1 MKRLIYYKRLFAYR
15 RQQSAS
21 ERIVY
26 SFLVY
31 NAICERDDVWDKETG
46 KYNQDV
52 VQSFDDYLQ
61 IPIYF
66 LNERHEVK
74 VNALAKQ
81 LGLGKATISRIIE
94 KFKTNGIILHGR
106 YIRHDGIF
114 KDGYFT
120 LSTNEKL
127 RGELLIFYSWLLDL
141 TKEKETKAIYSSMIR
156 LGELYNGKMEEIRD
170 YLQRLKKLGL
180 VERDEHKRLI
190 LK

>member
-15 RQQSAS
+15 QRQSAS

-52 VQSFDDYLQ
+52 MQSIDDYIQ

-66 LNERHEVK
+66 LNERHDVK

-106 YIRHDGIF
+106 YIRHDGIY

-120 LSTNEKL
+120 LSTNKKL
-127 RGELLIFYSWLLDL
+127 SGELLIFYSWLLDL

-180 VERDEHKRLI
+180 VERDEYKRLI

>member
-15 RQQSAS
+15 QRQSAS

-52 VQSFDDYLQ
+52 MQSIDDYIQ

-66 LNERHEVK
+66 LNERHDVK

-106 YIRHDGIF
+106 YIRHDGIY

-120 LSTNEKL
+120 LSTNEKFVFWNARRRGSL
-127 RGELLIFYSWLLDL
+127 RSIGSRRIIVMRARSL
-141 TKEKETKAIYSSMIR
+141 AIA
-156 LGELYNGKMEEIRD
+156 LW
-170 YLQRLKKLGL
+170 
-180 VERDEHKRLI
+180 
-190 LK
+190 

>member
-15 RQQSAS
+15 QRQSAS

-31 NAICERDDVWDKETG
+31 NAICEMDDVWDKETG

-52 VQSFDDYLQ
+52 MQSIDDYIQ

-94 KFKTNGIILHGR
+94 RFKTNGIISHGR
-106 YIRHDGIF
+106 YIRHDGIY

-127 RGELLIFYSWLLDL
+127 SGELLIFYSWLLDL

-180 VERDEHKRLI
+180 VERDEYKRLI

>member
-1 MKRLIYYKRLFAYR
+1 MKRLIYYKWLFAYR
-15 RQQSAS
+15 QQQSAS

-52 VQSFDDYLQ
+52 MQSIDDYIQ

-94 KFKTNGIILHGR
+94 KFKTNGIILHGK
-106 YIRHDGIF
+106 YIRHDRIY

-127 RGELLIFYSWLLDL
+127 NGELLIFYSWLLDL

-180 VERDEHKRLI
+180 VERDEYKRLI